1 MNSSRSHIGDLVHGT
16 LARLAQTCPDRIAI
30 SEGPARLTFAQLH
43 TAVLQR
49 AEALVADKKPT
60 IVFVGLADSITHNL
74 VDFLATVHSGRCAAV
89 ADPAWP
95 VDLRQRLQD
104 MLAGPPAAQL
114 HASPESD
121 FYIGFTSGS
130 TGMPKG
136 FMRSHRSWVESFR
149 VCQQTFGMAASGRI
163 LAPGGMSHSLFLF
176 GMLLGLWTGG
186 GVVVQSSFSAAK
198 ALATLAEGQ
207 TLSLVA
213 VPSQLVMMLQHAR
226 RRNLGAI
233 EGVQLVMISGARWM
247 RQRTPELRALFPKAR
262 IVEFYGASETSFVAW
277 TEADEH
283 LPDMVVGQP
292 FGGVEL
298 EIRHRAPGE
307 QAGLIFVRSAM
318 LFNRYVG
325 DNHDATAALQ
335 EEGGWL
341 SVRDMGYLDG
351 AGRLVLVGRQQ
362 RMIVTAG
369 KNLFAEEVEACL
381 SRCPGVAAASV
392 HGLPDPLRGR
402 QVVAWVRPE
411 AGVLD
416 EALSPAVLSAWCREH
431 LEAYKVPRRF
441 QLCGHWPLTA
451 GGKTDHPALAARG
464 FDGAEEGP

>member
-1 MNSSRSHIGDLVHGT
+1 MNSSVDDLVHGT
-16 LARLAQTCPDRIAI
+16 LARVAESFPDRIAI

-43 TAVLQR
+43 AAVLQR
-49 AEALVADKKPT
+49 AEAIAAGEKPA
-60 IVFVGLADSITHNL
+60 IVFIGLADSITASL

-89 ADPAWP
+89 ADPGWP
-95 VDLRQRLQD
+95 ADLRQQLEG
-104 MLAGPPAAQL
+104 MLAGPPAARVQ
-114 HASPESD
+114 ASPESD

-136 FMRSHRSWVESFR
+136 FMRSHRSWANSFR
-149 VCQQTFGMAASGRI
+149 VCQQAFGIAASGRI
-163 LAPGGMSHSLFLF
+163 LAPGGISHSLFLF
-176 GMLLGLWTGG
+176 GMLLGVWTGG
-186 GVVVQSSFSAAK
+186 GVVVQPRFSAAQ

-207 TLSLVA
+207 TPSLVA
-213 VPSQLVMMLQHAR
+213 VPSQLVVMLEHAR
-226 RRNLGAI
+226 RRNMPAI
-233 EGVQLVMISGARWM
+233 EAVQLVMISGARWM
-247 RQRTPELRALFPKAR
+247 RQRTPELRALFPNAR

-283 LPDMVVGQP
+283 LPDTVVGRP
-292 FGGVEL
+292 FDGVEL

-307 QAGLIFVRSAM
+307 EAGLIFVRSAM

-325 DNHDATAALQ
+325 DNNDATAALR
-335 EEGGWL
+335 EGGWL
-341 SVRDMGYLDG
+341 SVRDMGYLDD

-381 SRCPGVAAASV
+381 SRFPGVAAASV
-392 HGLPDPLRGR
+392 QGLADPLRGR

-416 EALSPAVLSAWCREH
+416 EALSQPLLAAWCREH
-431 LEAYKVPRRF
+431 LEAYKLPRRF
-441 QLCGHWPLTA
+441 RVCRDWPLTA

-464 FDGAEEGP
+464 FDATEPRS